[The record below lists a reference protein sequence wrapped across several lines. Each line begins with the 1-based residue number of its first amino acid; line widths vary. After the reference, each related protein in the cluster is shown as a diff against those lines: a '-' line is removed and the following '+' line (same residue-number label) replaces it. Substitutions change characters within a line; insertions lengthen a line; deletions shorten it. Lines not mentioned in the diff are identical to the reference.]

1 MFKDEKDSNAAAANR
16 IVAAVAFNSFL
27 MVALTVFDWLVMRR

>member
-1 MFKDEKDSNAAAANR
+1 MFKDDKDSNAAAANR

-27 MVALTVFDWLVMRR
+27 MVVLTVVDWFIMRR